1 MNTKIKVY
9 YEDTDAS
16 SRVYY
21 ANYLKYLERGR
32 SDVLYKLGFNHKNL
46 FNEYNFYFVVKSC
59 NIEYLKP
66 AHFEDILEVKTKIL
80 NISKAKIEFNQTI
93 LRDKILLVDS
103 KVIIVSVDKDGKIFK
118 MPNEML
124 EILEQKLN
132 QETN

>member
-1 MNTKIKVY
+1 MNTKINVY

-16 SRVYY
+16 TRVYY

-32 SDVLYKLGFNHKNL
+32 SDFLYKLGFNHKIL
-46 FNEYNFYFVVKSC
+46 FNKYNFYFVVKSC

-80 NISKAKIEFNQTI
+80 YISKAKIEFSQTI
-93 LRDKILLVDS
+93 FRENILLLDS
-103 KVIIVSVDKDGKIFK
+103 KVTIVSVDKFGKIFK

-124 EILEQKLN
+124 EILNHKLI

>member
-32 SDVLYKLGFNHKNL
+32 SDFLYKFGFNHKNL

-80 NISKAKIEFNQTI
+80 YISKAKIEFSQTI
-93 LRDKILLVDS
+93 FRENILLLDS
-103 KVIIVSVDKDGKIFK
+103 KVTIVSVDKYGKIFK

-124 EILEQKLN
+124 EILN
-132 QETN
+132 QNLL

>member
-16 SRVYY
+16 TRVYY

-32 SDVLYKLGFNHKNL
+32 SDFLYKFGFNHKNL

-66 AHFEDILEVKTKIL
+66 AYFEDVLDIKTKII
-80 NISKAKIEFNQTI
+80 NISKAKIEFSQTI
-93 LRDKILLVDS
+93 YRKNILLVDS

-124 EILEQKLN
+124 EILNKNLS
-132 QETN
+132 TKTI

>member
-32 SDVLYKLGFNHKNL
+32 SDFLYKLGFNHKNL

-59 NIEYLKP
+59 NVEYLKP

-80 NISKAKIEFNQTI
+80 NISKAKIEFSQTI
-93 LRDKILLVDS
+93 LRENTLLVDS
-103 KVIIVSVDKDGKIFK
+103 KVTIVSVDKYGKIFK

-124 EILEQKLN
+124 EILDQKLI
-132 QETN
+132 QATN

>member
-1 MNTKIKVY
+1 MNTKINVY

-16 SRVYY
+16 TRVYY

-32 SDVLYKLGFNHKNL
+32 SDFLYKLGFNHKIL
-46 FNEYNFYFVVKSC
+46 FNKYNFYFVVKSC

-80 NISKAKIEFNQTI
+80 YISKAKIEFSQTI
-93 LRDKILLVDS
+93 FRENILLLDS
-103 KVIIVSVDKDGKIFK
+103 KVTIVSVDKYGKIFK

-124 EILEQKLN
+124 EILKQKSI

>member
-16 SRVYY
+16 TRVYY

-32 SDVLYKLGFNHKNL
+32 SDFLYKLGFNHKNL
-46 FNEYNFYFVVKSC
+46 FKEYNFYFVVKSC
-59 NIEYLKP
+59 YIEY
-66 AHFEDILEVKTKIL
+66 FEDTLEIKTKIL

-93 LRDKILLVDS
+93 FRKNIFLLDS
-103 KVIIVSVDKDGKIFK
+103 KVTIVSVDKDGKIFK

-124 EILEQKLN
+124 KILNKNLS
-132 QETN
+132 TKTI

>member
-32 SDVLYKLGFNHKNL
+32 SDFLYKLGFNHKNL
-46 FNEYNFYFVVKSC
+46 FNEFNFYFVVKSC
-59 NIEYLKP
+59 YINYLKP

-80 NISKAKIEFNQTI
+80 YISKAKIEFSQTI
-93 LRDKILLVDS
+93 FRENILLLDS
-103 KVIIVSVDKDGKIFK
+103 KVTIVSVDKFGKIFK

-124 EILEQKLN
+124 VILDQKLI
-132 QETN
+132 

>member
-32 SDVLYKLGFNHKNL
+32 SDFLYKFGFNHKNL

-66 AHFEDILEVKTKIL
+66 AYFEDVLDIKTKII
-80 NISKAKIEFNQTI
+80 NISKAKIEFGQTI
-93 LRDKILLVDS
+93 YRKNILLVDS
-103 KVIIVSVDKDGKIFK
+103 KVTIVSVDKDGKIFK

-124 EILEQKLN
+124 EILNKNL
-132 QETN
+132 TTKTI